1 MAPKT
6 ARSGS
11 RSGSAKSGSADSGE
25 ILARMFKQA
34 RVDDASETSMQVDRP
49 AQAAGPPRESSM
61 RQATAATV
69 PSVVNMNAERTMKS
83 IDADLANMGHAYGKI
98 MLLEK
103 SLDEYHAAY
112 NSLRANL
119 KKNGQFIYYPHFK
132 ADGAANVIGPL
143 KLGLERLGDFS
154 DRTRSALTT
163 FSDSVQAAV
172 TDTEIPIRERI
183 GKRPPALLSAELIAT
198 RRLIYKGRD
207 EVPHIIKAYKRTFP
221 SYRFSRYE
229 AERFMSEFHSNIAEI
244 AKYFGKTYITVA
256 FDEKDIYWLI
266 ASYLGADVATELFGD
281 DFVQK
286 YLGKESEIG
295 RDRERFIMN

>member
-34 RVDDASETSMQVDRP
+34 RVDDANETSMQVDRP
-49 AQAAGPPRESSM
+49 AQAAGPPRDSSM

-103 SLDEYHAAY
+103 ALEEYHAAY

-172 TDTEIPIRERI
+172 TDTAIPIRERI
-183 GKRPPALLSAELIAT
+183 GKRPPALLSTELIAT
-198 RRLIYKGRD
+198 RRFMAKKEDI
-207 EVPHIIKAYKRTFP
+207 PNIIKAYKRTFP
-221 SYRFSRYE
+221 TYRFSRYE

-266 ASYLGADVATELFGD
+266 ASYLGADEATKLFGE

-286 YLGKESEIG
+286 YLSKESEIG
-295 RDRERFIMN
+295 RDRERFSMN

>member
-1 MAPKT
+1 
-6 ARSGS
+6 
-11 RSGSAKSGSADSGE
+11 
-25 ILARMFKQA
+25 MFKQA
-34 RVDDASETSMQVDRP
+34 RVDDTPETSMQVDRP
-49 AQAAGPPRESSM
+49 AQAAGPPRDSSM

-69 PSVVNMNAERTMKS
+69 PSVVNMNVERTMKS

-119 KKNGQFIYYPHFK
+119 KKGGQFIYYPHFK
-132 ADGAANVIGPL
+132 ADRAAQVINPL

-154 DRTRSALTT
+154 DRTRSAFTT
-163 FSDSVQAAV
+163 FSDSLQAAM
-172 TDTEIPIRERI
+172 TDTTIPIWDRI
-183 GKRPPALLSAELIAT
+183 NMRPPALLSAELIAT
-198 RRLIYKGRD
+198 LAGIHLKKKD
-207 EVPHIIKAYKRTFP
+207 IPNIIKAYKRTFP
-221 SYRFSRYE
+221 TYRFSRYE
-229 AERFMSEFHSNIAEI
+229 AERFMSAFDFNIAEI

-266 ASYLGADVATELFGD
+266 ASYLGVGKATELFGD

-286 YLGKESEIG
+286 YLSKKSEIG
-295 RDRERFIMN
+295 RDRERYSMN

>member
-34 RVDDASETSMQVDRP
+34 RVDDAAETSMQVDRP
-49 AQAAGPPRESSM
+49 AQATGSPRDSSM
-61 RQATAATV
+61 RPATAATV

-103 SLDEYHAAY
+103 ALEEYHAAY
-112 NSLRANL
+112 NSLRSNL
-119 KKNGQFIYYPHFK
+119 KKNGQFIYYPYFK
-132 ADGAANVIGPL
+132 VDGAANVIGPL
-143 KLGLERLGDFS
+143 KLGLERLGAFS

-172 TDTEIPIRERI
+172 TDTAIPIRERI
-183 GKRPPALLSAELIAT
+183 GKRPPALLSTELIAT
-198 RRLIYKGRD
+198 RSFMAKKEDI
-207 EVPHIIKAYKRTFP
+207 PNIIKAYKRTFP
-221 SYRFSRYE
+221 TYRFSRYE
-229 AERFMSEFHSNIAEI
+229 AEKFMSEFHSNIAEI

-266 ASYLGADVATELFGD
+266 ASYLGADEATELFGE

-286 YLGKESEIG
+286 YLSKESEIG
-295 RDRERFIMN
+295 RDRERFSMN